1 MFDIS
6 LLYELKKGNREA
18 FNGVFRYYYPRIM
31 AYVASIVEQKAAEDI
46 VQDVFLYVLENREKL
61 YVSDGFHSYLFQSAY
76 TRCLDYFKKNLSIE
90 KYHSHTYEKYLED
103 YQNLLKG
110 DDSVIKE
117 LSVKDFYRHLYE
129 LLEHLPAQR
138 REVFILTY
146 IKGLTAKE
154 VAEQIQMPQRTVES
168 HLYLAL
174 RFLKRHMSRNDY
186 YILCAVFL
194 SINLVTCFYNRD
206 FTKHYDTKIVII
218 D

>member
-31 AYVASIVEQKAAEDI
+31 AYTASMVEQKAAEDI
-46 VQDVFLYVLENREKL
+46 VQDVFYELWKRRESIRFEDESVK
-61 YVSDGFHSYLFQSAY
+61 SYLFQSAY

-110 DDSVIKE
+110 DDSVIEE

-154 VAEQIQMPQRTVES
+154 VAEQTQMPQRTVES

-174 RFLKRHMSRNDY
+174 RFLKGHMSRNDY
-186 YILCAVFL
+186 YMLCAVFL
-194 SINLVTCFYNRD
+194 SHGTYA
-206 FTKHYDTKIVII
+206 
-218 D
+218 

>member
-31 AYVASIVEQKAAEDI
+31 AYTASMVEQKAAEDI
-46 VQDVFLYVLENREKL
+46 VQDVFLYVWENREKL

-117 LSVKDFYRHLYE
+117 LSVKDFYE

-154 VAEQIQMPQRTVES
+154 VAEQTQMPQRTVES

-174 RFLKRHMSRNDY
+174 RFLKGHMSRNDY
-186 YILCAVFL
+186 YMLCAVFL
-194 SINLVTCFYNRD
+194 SHGTYA
-206 FTKHYDTKIVII
+206 
-218 D
+218 

>member
-18 FNGVFRYYYPRIM
+18 FNGVFRYYYPRMM
-31 AYVASIVEQKAAEDI
+31 AYVASMVEQKAAEDI
-46 VQDVFLYVLENREKL
+46 VQDVFLYVWENREKL

-76 TRCLDYFKKNLSIE
+76 TRCLDYFKKNLSVE
-90 KYHSHTYEKYLED
+90 KYHSQTYEKYMED

-110 DDSVIKE
+110 DNPVIEE
-117 LSVKDFYRHLYE
+117 LSVKDFYRRLYE

-146 IKGLTAKE
+146 IKGLSTKE
-154 VAEQIQMPQRTVES
+154 IAEQIQIPQRTVES

-174 RFLKRHMSRNDY
+174 RFLKGHMSRNDY
-186 YILCAVFL
+186 YMLCAILL
-194 SINLVTCFYNRD
+194 SHAI
-206 FTKHYDTKIVII
+206 HA
-218 D
+218 

>member
-31 AYVASIVEQKAAEDI
+31 AYTASMVEQKAAEDI
-46 VQDVFLYVLENREKL
+46 VQDVFLY
-61 YVSDGFHSYLFQSAY
+61 AY

-110 DDSVIKE
+110 DDSVIEE

-154 VAEQIQMPQRTVES
+154 VAEQTRMPQRTVES

-174 RFLKRHMSRNDY
+174 RFLKGHMSRNDY
-186 YILCAVFL
+186 YMLCAVFL
-194 SINLVTCFYNRD
+194 SHGTYA
-206 FTKHYDTKIVII
+206 
-218 D
+218 

>member
-1 MFDIS
+1 MSGEIYVQDFAA
-6 LLYELKKGNREA
+6 LETLFKRFYKPLRAYA
-18 FNGVFRYYYPRIM
+18 FRFVNDKDL
-31 AYVASIVEQKAAEDI
+31 SEDI
-46 VQDVFLYVLENREKL
+46 VQDVFLYVWENREKL

-110 DDSVIKE
+110 DDSVIEE
-117 LSVKDFYRHLYE
+117 LSVKEFYRHLYE

-154 VAEQIQMPQRTVES
+154 VAEQTRMPQRTVES

-174 RFLKRHMSRNDY
+174 RFLKGHMSRNDY
-186 YILCAVFL
+186 YMLCAVFL
-194 SINLVTCFYNRD
+194 SHGTYA
-206 FTKHYDTKIVII
+206 
-218 D
+218 

>member
-18 FNGVFRYYYPRIM
+18 FNGVFRYY
-31 AYVASIVEQKAAEDI
+31 
-46 VQDVFLYVLENREKL
+46 VFLYVWENREKL

-110 DDSVIKE
+110 DDSVIEE

-138 REVFILTY
+138 REVIILTY

-154 VAEQIQMPQRTVES
+154 VAEQTRMPQRTVES

-174 RFLKRHMSRNDY
+174 RFLKGHMSRND
-186 YILCAVFL
+186 
-194 SINLVTCFYNRD
+194 
-206 FTKHYDTKIVII
+206 
-218 D
+218 

>member
-31 AYVASIVEQKAAEDI
+31 AYTASMVEQKAAEDI
-46 VQDVFLYVLENREKL
+46 V
-61 YVSDGFHSYLFQSAY
+61 GFHSYLFQSAY

-110 DDSVIKE
+110 DDSVIEE

-154 VAEQIQMPQRTVES
+154 VAEQTQMPQRTVES

-174 RFLKRHMSRNDY
+174 RFLKGHMSRNDY
-186 YILCAVFL
+186 YMLCAVFL
-194 SINLVTCFYNRD
+194 SHGTYA
-206 FTKHYDTKIVII
+206 
-218 D
+218 

>member
-1 MFDIS
+1 MSGEIYVQDFAA
-6 LLYELKKGNREA
+6 LETLFKRFYKPLRAYA
-18 FNGVFRYYYPRIM
+18 FRFVNDKDL
-31 AYVASIVEQKAAEDI
+31 SEDI
-46 VQDVFLYVLENREKL
+46 VQDVFLYVWENREKL

-110 DDSVIKE
+110 DDSVIEE

-154 VAEQIQMPQRTVES
+154 VAEQTQMPQRTVES

-174 RFLKRHMSRNDY
+174 RFLKGHMFRNDY
-186 YILCAVFL
+186 YMLCAVFL
-194 SINLVTCFYNRD
+194 SHGTYA
-206 FTKHYDTKIVII
+206 
-218 D
+218 

>member
-1 MFDIS
+1 MAQRDAKKAYQSRMQQQERLAIR
-6 LLYELKKGNREA
+6 YLKIGQSSQCPYYKG
-18 FNGVFRYYYPRIM
+18 IK
-31 AYVASIVEQKAAEDI
+31 II
-46 VQDVFLYVLENREKL
+46 
-61 YVSDGFHSYLFQSAY
+61 FQ
-76 TRCLDYFKKNLSIE
+76 N
-90 KYHSHTYEKYLED
+90 YEKYLED

-174 RFLKRHMSRNDY
+174 RFLKGHMSRNDY
-186 YILCAVFL
+186 YMLCAVFL
-194 SINLVTCFYNRD
+194 SHGTYA
-206 FTKHYDTKIVII
+206 
-218 D
+218 

>member
-1 MFDIS
+1 MSGEIYVQDFAA
-6 LLYELKKGNREA
+6 LETLFKRFYKPLRAYA
-18 FNGVFRYYYPRIM
+18 FRFVNDKDL
-31 AYVASIVEQKAAEDI
+31 SEDI
-46 VQDVFLYVLENREKL
+46 VQDVFLYVWENREKL

-110 DDSVIKE
+110 DDSVIEE

-154 VAEQIQMPQRTVES
+154 VAEQTQMPQRTVES

-174 RFLKRHMSRNDY
+174 RFLKGHMSRNDY
-186 YILCAVFL
+186 YMLCAVFL
-194 SINLVTCFYNRD
+194 SHGTYA
-206 FTKHYDTKIVII
+206 
-218 D
+218 